1 MAIAFLLFLSLLF
14 LIDWY
19 AFQGVRSLTEGWSG
33 HWGAAM
39 RWAYWMVSLAPL
51 SLLLLGRDYYTQ
63 HPGARQVVSIV
74 FSVYLGLL
82 ISKLVFVIP
91 HLFEDLI
98 RLFQGITGWHDKRH
112 EAFLPE
118 RRRFVSQMAIG
129 VAALPFTA
137 FLYGI
142 VKGKYNYK
150 VHRHT
155 VRIPGLPEAFKGF
168 TITQI
173 SDVHAGSFDSRSD
186 VLRGLD
192 MIADLDSDLLV
203 FTGDMVNN
211 RSEEFAPWVQ
221 DFGALKARFGKFSI
235 LGNHDYA
242 DYFTWPSKEDK
253 ARDLQQLKQFHADA
267 GFRLLLNE
275 HVNLEKDGQQLTLIG
290 VENWGKDF
298 VKHGDLSKALQY
310 APADTPKILLSHD
323 PSHWEME
330 VKTHPTTI
338 HLTLSG
344 HTHGM
349 QMGVEIPGLR
359 WSPVKFRYPKWAGL
373 YTENERY
380 LHVNRGFGFLGFS
393 GRVGIWPEITVLTL
407 EPAPLS

>member
-1 MAIAFLLFLSLLF
+1 MAVVFFLFLFLLF

-19 AFQGVRSLTEGWSG
+19 AFQGIRSLTEGWASP
-33 HWGAAM
+33 WGAAM
-39 RWAYWMVSLAPL
+39 RWVYWIVSVAPL
-51 SLLLLGRDYYTQ
+51 SLALLGRDYYVQ
-63 HPGARQVVSIV
+63 HPGARQMFSIV

-91 HLFEDLI
+91 HLLEDMV
-98 RLFQGITGWHDKRH
+98 RLFQGVTGWHDKRH
-112 EAFLPE
+112 VAFLPE

-142 VKGKYNYK
+142 FKGKYDYK

-155 VRIPGLPEAFKGF
+155 IPIPGLPDAFKGF

-211 RSEEFAPWVQ
+211 RSEEFAPWVK
-221 DFGALKARFGKFSI
+221 DFGKLRARFGKFSI

-242 DYFTWPSKEDK
+242 DYFTWPSREDK
-253 ARDLQQLKQFHADA
+253 ARDLDQLKQYHAEA

-298 VKHGDLSKALQY
+298 VKHGDLTKALQH
-310 APADTPKILLSHD
+310 APAETTKILLSHD

-330 VKTHPTTI
+330 VKNHHTTI

-373 YTENERY
+373 YRENNRY
-380 LHVNRGFGFLGFS
+380 LNVNRGFGFLGFS

-407 EPAPLS
+407 QPAPIS